1 MKPGYPSVI
10 SIRPGLAGLATRI
23 AVALAAMAVVL
34 ATRVAAAL
42 PAAILTLAAAALL
55 IPGCRTEP
63 PPPPQIDIPELLDYG
78 ERFGGDF
85 TLTDQDGERFAL
97 SEYRGDA
104 FLVFFGYTYCPDACP
119 LMLSRL
125 AAVYDALDLEPGQ
138 RVRTIY
144 ITVDPSRDTPE
155 QLRDYL
161 AYFSTVDV
169 RGLTGSREEIDEVA
183 DRYGVLYKL
192 QEPNEAGHYLV
203 AHTTTLFLVDREGA
217 CATGSM
223 RATPRNTLRRA

>member
-1 MKPGYPSVI
+1 MRAMKLGYPSVI
-10 SIRPGLAGLATRI
+10 SIRPGLAGLA
-23 AVALAAMAVVL
+23 
-34 ATRVAAAL
+34 AAAL
-42 PAAILTLAAAALL
+42 ATLFAAALLL
-55 IPGCRTEP
+55 IPGCRAEP

-85 TLTDQDGERFAL
+85 TLTDQDGERFDL
-97 SEYRGDA
+97 SEHRGDA

-125 AAVYDALDLEPGQ
+125 AAVYDVLDLEPGQ
-138 RVRTIY
+138 HVRTIY

-155 QLRDYL
+155 QLRAYL

-203 AHTTTLFLVDREGA
+203 AHTTTLFLVDREGRLRYRFHP
-217 CATGSM
+217 SD
-223 RATPRNTLRRA
+223 TPEYIAAGVKLLFE

>member
-1 MKPGYPSVI
+1 MNPGVSQV
-10 SIRPGLAGLATRI
+10 AGQKTHVQGMLPLV
-23 AVALAAMAVVL
+23 AVF
-34 ATRVAAAL
+34 
-42 PAAILTLAAAALL
+42 LL
-55 IPGCRTEP
+55 IFSGCRAES
-63 PPPPQIDIPELLDYG
+63 PPPQVDIPELLDYG

-85 TLTDQDGERFAL
+85 TLTDQDEERFDL
-97 SEYRGDA
+97 SEHRGDA
-104 FLVFFGYTYCPDACP
+104 FLVFFGYTFCPDACP
-119 LMLSRL
+119 LMLSKL

-155 QLRDYL
+155 QLGEYL

-183 DRYGVLYKL
+183 ERYGVLYKY

-203 AHTTTLFLVDREGA
+203 AHTTTLFLVDREGRLRYRFHP
-217 CATGSM
+217 SD
-223 RATPRNTLRRA
+223 TPEYIAAGIKLLFE

>member
-1 MKPGYPSVI
+1 MGM
-10 SIRPGLAGLATRI
+10 IRRI
-23 AVALAAMAVVL
+23 RRLKNPRQRSRIFAYL
-34 ATRVAAAL
+34 
-42 PAAILTLAAAALL
+42 AILAVAALL
-55 IPGCRTEP
+55 PFAGCRNEP

-85 TLTDQDGERFAL
+85 TLTDQDEERFDL
-97 SEYRGDA
+97 SAHRGDA

-119 LMLSRL
+119 LMLSKL
-125 AAVYDALDLEPGQ
+125 AAVYDVLDLEPGQ

-144 ITVDPSRDTPE
+144 ITVDPRRDTPE

-203 AHTTTLFLVDREGA
+203 AHTTTLFLVDREGRLRYRFHP
-217 CATGSM
+217 SD
-223 RATPRNTLRRA
+223 TPEYIAAGVKLLFE